1 MVQNRTIAQNRRV
14 TVYKVK
20 VYIKKQMF
28 KLLKEY
34 PSLISAAFKR
44 YPLAI
49 AFAFLSS
56 IAFCY
61 LFTIRDY
68 NLVSIRDHLFPFWAT
83 FYPVAAMLI
92 ALTTSLIQESRK
104 STRKTPQ
111 ILTSVSWLVISFTL
125 SILYVSTDN
134 FGDKQ
139 SIGHTIIY
147 IYCIIGL
154 AACFGPFWNQ
164 KNDNALWFF
173 HNKICAPVL
182 MSFWVTVLFIIVTFA
197 LLVAII
203 ALSNGSRDP
212 GLSAL
217 ALTFFFSVF
226 TIFPVLCMAGIPS
239 IDKCIEEN
247 PTLKNFTTTIK
258 LKIRS
263 KQFSFSF
270 DCFKHIFIP
279 LYAIYIVVVHIYD
292 ITALQQWNLPTGTIF
307 SLAYV
312 ALICVFIIQ
321 NEYYPAIIKPERSSE
336 KTIARVLSYTCIFP
350 FVTATI
356 AIIQRISEYGITPSR
371 FNALAFC
378 IFLCIVVILDCITK
392 TIPSKYVAIIL
403 CVIATVSLIGPFSE
417 TNIIRNAWLKNIE
430 KTLVNEGYTA
440 YPLSE
445 KEAKN
450 FFSNLWEKDGHTASI
465 IAYQVKK
472 LHYRSIEKL
481 YQYFPE
487 KSDLA
492 DISKKYPTINKT
504 VENDKLHTMPENFS
518 KFAYVDYTFKH
529 EDLVTRNDTLF
540 FDYPL
545 KDIDSTSSKVF
556 SFYVPKQNWLDKDI
570 KVLETEGAR
579 FEVEFIKFAQ
589 WENEKHQRERGLRL
603 RGMLFME

>member
-1 MVQNRTIAQNRRV
+1 
-14 TVYKVK
+14 
-20 VYIKKQMF
+20 MF

-34 PSLISAAFKR
+34 PSLIRNAFKR
-44 YPLAI
+44 FPLAI

-56 IAFCY
+56 IAFSY

-164 KNDNALWFF
+164 KDDNALWFF

-182 MSFWVTVLFIIVTFA
+182 MSFGVTVLFIIVTFA
-197 LLVAII
+197 LLVAIS

-239 IDKCIEEN
+239 IEKCIEEN

-270 DCFKHIFIP
+270 DCFKHIFLP

-312 ALICVFIIQ
+312 ALICVLIIQ
-321 NEYYPAIIKPERSSE
+321 NEYYPAIIKPEHSSE

-430 KTLVNEGYTA
+430 KTLVNEGYTV

-445 KEAKN
+445 KDTKK
-450 FFSNLWEKDGHTASI
+450 FFSDLWDKDGHTASI
-465 IAYQVKK
+465 VAYQVKM
-472 LHYRSIEKL
+472 LHSQSIKELYRF
-481 YQYFPE
+481 FPE
-487 KSDLA
+487 KSNLSN
-492 DISKKYPTINKT
+492 IVKKYRSISRT
-504 VENDKLHTMPENFS
+504 VENDKRHTMPENFS

-540 FDYPL
+540 FNYPL

>member
-1 MVQNRTIAQNRRV
+1 
-14 TVYKVK
+14 
-20 VYIKKQMF
+20 MF

-34 PSLISAAFKR
+34 PALVLAAFKR
-44 YPLAI
+44 FPLAI

-56 IAFCY
+56 FAFIFCVDG
-61 LFTIRDY
+61 LPK
-68 NLVSIRDHLFPFWAT
+68 VFPTKTT
-83 FYPVAAMLI
+83 FSQILDIWLLIYPVAAMLI
-92 ALTTSLIQESRK
+92 AFTTSLIQESRK

-139 SIGHTIIY
+139 SIGHAIIY

-164 KNDNALWFF
+164 KNDNALCFF

-197 LLVAII
+197 LLVAIS
-203 ALSNGSRDP
+203 ALSNGSSDP

-270 DCFKHIFIP
+270 DCFKHIFLP

-312 ALICVFIIQ
+312 ALICVLIIQ
-321 NEYYPAIIKPERSSE
+321 NKYYPATIQPEHSSE
-336 KTIARVLSYTCIFP
+336 KTIARILSYTCIIP
-350 FVTATI
+350 IITATI
-356 AIIQRISEYGITPSR
+356 AVIQRISEYGITPSR

-378 IFLCIVVILDCITK
+378 IFLCITTILNCIPK
-392 TIPSKYVAIIL
+392 IILSKYIAIIL
-403 CVIATVSLIGPFSE
+403 CAILTVSLVGPFSE
-417 TNIIRNAWLKNIE
+417 TNITRNAWLKNIE

-445 KEAKN
+445 KDTKK
-450 FFSNLWEKDGHTASI
+450 FFSDLWDKDGHTASI
-465 IAYQVKK
+465 VAYQVKM
-472 LHYRSIEKL
+472 LHSQSIKELYRF
-481 YQYFPE
+481 FPE
-487 KSDLA
+487 KSNLSN
-492 DISKKYPTINKT
+492 IVKKYRSISRT
-504 VENDKLHTMPENFS
+504 VENDKRHTMPENFS

-540 FDYPL
+540 FDYPF